1 MSVTQGTIEHAR
13 GRVGQMVKDKWRLE
27 ALLGAGGTACVYSAV
42 HRNGRRVAI
51 KVLHPELSAVSSLV
65 TRFLREG
72 YLANKV
78 GHPNAVAVLDDDR
91 TDDGAVFLVME
102 LLEGHSL
109 ERYAKSGSQRLP
121 HGTILRLVDE
131 TLDVLAAAHAKGI
144 VHRDI
149 KPANLFMTLEG
160 HIKVLDFGIA
170 RLAEPLG
177 DVPLTQTGFAIGTPS
192 FMPPEQA
199 RGRWELVDA
208 RTDVWA
214 VGATMYALLI
224 GNRPR
229 QGETTQEELLLAMTQ
244 PLAPL
249 ASVLPDI
256 TPEVAAIVDRAV
268 AYDRDARWPDAKAMR
283 QALSGLAGHAAIADA
298 PGLAVVPGASL
309 TGPRADVPTLAV
321 PEGALTTGRPF
332 SSPSLPRTPTPRR
345 IGAAATIALA
355 TVGTL
360 IAGVALVLLLSRRAH
375 HVPATAPGHAVST
388 ATSNAPETTVTATVP
403 ASPPT
408 AAEEPTASPPPSSV
422 TTAEPSAAPVTS
434 ASAAPSARPA
444 FKPIPVAPR
453 GPAPNPFDQ
462 RF

>member
-1 MSVTQGTIEHAR
+1 MSVTPETIQHAR
-13 GRVGQMVKDKWRLE
+13 NRVGSMVKDKWRLE

-78 GHPNAVAVLDDDR
+78 GHTNAVAVLDDDR

-109 ERYAKSGSQRLP
+109 ERYAKSGGQRLP

-177 DVPLTQTGFAIGTPS
+177 DGPLTQTGFAIGTPS

-224 GNRPR
+224 GDRPR
-229 QGETTQEELLLAMTQ
+229 HGETTQEELLLAMTQ

-256 TPEVAAIVDRAV
+256 PPEVAAIVDRAV
-268 AYDRDARWPDAKAMR
+268 AYDRDARWPDAMAMR
-283 QALSGLAGHAAIADA
+283 QALSGLLVNGALVDA
-298 PGLAVVPGASL
+298 PAPQATGGSALAGVH
-309 TGPRADVPTLAV
+309 VPTLAV

-332 SSPSLPRTPTPRR
+332 SSPSLPHATTPPRLGR
-345 IGAAATIALA
+345 SAILALA
-355 TVGTL
+355 AL
-360 IAGVALVLLLSRRAH
+360 GVLVAALVVVLVVSRRTH
-375 HVPATAPGHAVST
+375 QVPAGSPPV
-388 ATSNAPETTVTATVP
+388 VTATPIPPP
-403 ASPPT
+403 ATMTASVSTPSVESQPT
-408 AAEEPTASPPPSSV
+408 ATPLQSSARSAEPPATPVSSASVAPTARPPSK
-422 TTAEPSAAPVTS
+422 PAPLPPRGT
-434 ASAAPSARPA
+434 APS
-444 FKPIPVAPR
+444 
-453 GPAPNPFDQ
+453 NPFDQ

>member
-1 MSVTQGTIEHAR
+1 MSVTPETIDHAR
-13 GRVGQMVKDKWRLE
+13 GRVGAMVKDKWRLE

-51 KVLHPELSAVSSLV
+51 KVLHPQLSASSSLV

-109 ERYAKSGSQRLP
+109 ERYAKSGGQRLP
-121 HGTILRLVDE
+121 HGTILRLMDE
-131 TLDVLAAAHAKGI
+131 ALDVLGAAHAKGI

-170 RLAEPLG
+170 RIAEPLG
-177 DVPLTQTGFAIGTPS
+177 DGPLTQTGFAIGTPS

-224 GNRPR
+224 GDRPR

-256 TPEVAAIVDRAV
+256 APEVAAIVDRAV
-268 AYDRDARWPDAKAMR
+268 AYDRDARWPDAGAMR
-283 QALSGLAGHAAIADA
+283 QALSGLLTNVAIVGPPAPLAMAGIS
-298 PGLAVVPGASL
+298 LAGGNR
-309 TGPRADVPTLAV
+309 TDVPTLAV

-332 SSPSLPRTPTPRR
+332 SSPSLPQAPAPVRVGR
-345 IGAAATIALA
+345 GAIVALA
-355 TVGTL
+355 GF
-360 IAGVALVLLLSRRAH
+360 GVLVAALVLVLVLSRRTHPVQA
-375 HVPATAPGHAVST
+375 ASAPVVT
-388 ATSNAPETTVTATVP
+388 ATSIPPPATTTAPLSAATEGARTVT
-403 ASPPT
+403 PPT
-408 AAEEPTASPPPSSV
+408 PSATAL
-422 TTAEPSAAPVTS
+422 EPSAATPTS
-434 ASAAPSARPA
+434 ASAAPSVHPA
-444 FKPIPVAPR
+444 SKPVPVVPR